1 MYESNIFENPHHN
14 PKRFPS
20 QVITVRGT
28 SFEPAELSGGSAGSE
43 AFPVSDLPI
52 DMSQFIGQEL
62 SKSDRPELTAAKVG
76 WWWSFPVNLMVP
88 AGSS

>member
-1 MYESNIFENPHHN
+1 MLSESSTSFRNFIQSLTFS
-14 PKRFPS
+14 S

-43 AFPVSDLPI
+43 PLPVSDLPI

-62 SKSDRPELTAAKVG
+62 SKSDRPELTAAKVI
-76 WWWSFPVNLMVP
+76 WFCSYPITKENW
-88 AGSS
+88 